1 LCQLCPGWPSARS
14 GPRSGGDGQLHWDGA
29 GRLPWLFDP
38 HKWLT
43 VTVKVEPHPDWEQT
57 SAIPFAPTN
66 ERPRPLRIYTY
77 GSAYILAVMA
87 KHLIDVDEDAL
98 SAAQAELGTTTIKD
112 TVNRALQNATAS
124 RQQQLAAAMEV
135 LARADLDDRSEAW
148 R

>member
-1 LCQLCPGWPSARS
+1 
-14 GPRSGGDGQLHWDGA
+14 
-29 GRLPWLFDP
+29 
-38 HKWLT
+38 
-43 VTVKVEPHPDWEQT
+43 
-57 SAIPFAPTN
+57 
-66 ERPRPLRIYTY
+66 
-77 GSAYILAVMA
+77 MA